1 MIRYQVPDNTV
12 NHDQID
18 TRPET
23 PGEED
28 YDEDYLTEKTLAEIF
43 KIHLKNFSEIPKVDP
58 ITKEKITFGS
68 AFGKGLLATILCAL
82 RQMYTIKY
90 DIRINKE

>member
-1 MIRYQVPDNTV
+1 MIRYQVSDNTV

-28 YDEDYLTEKTLAEIF
+28 YDEDYLTGKTLAEIF
-43 KIHLKNFSEIPKVDP
+43 MIHLKNFSEIPKVDP
-58 ITKEKITFGS
+58 ITKEKITSRS
-68 AFGKGLLATILCAL
+68 AFRKGFIAAILCAV
-82 RQMYTIKY
+82 R
-90 DIRINKE
+90 